1 MPCSNSP
8 TRCCAHRD
16 RSRRSRRY
24 LGATLTRQPQRSPPS
39 PHPHQ
44 GQESHILS
52 MVVRQRRHV
61 GVDTREIESARPR
74 ASVVLPVA
82 RRSDQQNDAM
92 KTTPLEWHF
101 AGFVKLI
108 WPERGPAETRHKW
121 GQIRVPFPL
130 ATEHVAGRC
139 QGPRLFVRFD
149 PLSPSSSTVAVHDP
163 RNVSSGWRRASLRPA
178 EQVGA
183 GRDGGGGSVHPA
195 FGVGLGPSRWPFVS
209 FAS

>member
-1 MPCSNSP
+1 MLCSPGPVASVP
-8 TRCCAHRD
+8 TLPWSHSHPPATTLPAITPPTPGSGEPHFVDGREATAACRCRHSGD
-16 RSRRSRRY
+16 RVGETS
-24 LGATLTRQPQRSPPS
+24 
-39 PHPHQ
+39 
-44 GQESHILS
+44 
-52 MVVRQRRHV
+52 RQR
-61 GVDTREIESARPR
+61 GLTG
-74 ASVVLPVA
+74 A

-163 RNVSSGWRRASLRPA
+163 RNVSSGRRRASLRPA